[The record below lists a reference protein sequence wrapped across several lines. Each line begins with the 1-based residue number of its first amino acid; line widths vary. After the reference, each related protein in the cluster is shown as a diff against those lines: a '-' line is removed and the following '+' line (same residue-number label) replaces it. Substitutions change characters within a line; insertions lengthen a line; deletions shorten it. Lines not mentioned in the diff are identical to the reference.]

1 VTSAAFALR
10 PATRRRIR
18 YVLIGAA
25 VLGTIIGLDT
35 LVLHLTVDPLADVR
49 AYYDAGARLNAG
61 QPLYVQPATTD
72 DASFYRYPPLLAI
85 AFRPLALLP
94 YEAAALIWEAVV
106 VATFG
111 LTVIR
116 LGLRQERT
124 WLLLGWLAPTIA
136 WSIAVGQAQVPMT
149 LLLAMGSPWAV
160 ALAANLKLLPALV
173 AIYWLA
179 RREWRQLAWFG
190 GAMGAL
196 IALQFV
202 LEPAGSLAFLTFTD
216 LAQVGTVE
224 NRSLYAIHPALWAAS
239 IGVLALLAL
248 RYGRTR
254 AGWPL
259 AIALSVLATPRLLL
273 YQLMTLLAGASGP
286 RAVEASVAAAPTP
299 TTPTT
304 PSPLGRPSGAVGR

>member
-1 VTSAAFALR
+1 MTSAAFTLR

-18 YVLIGAA
+18 YILIGAA
-25 VLGTIIGLDT
+25 VLGAIIGLDT
-35 LVLHLTVDPLADVR
+35 LVLHLRVDPLADVR

-72 DASFYRYPPLLAI
+72 DAAFYRYPPLLAI

-94 YEAAALIWEAVV
+94 YETAALIWEVV
-106 VATFG
+106 VVVSFG
-111 LTVIR
+111 LTVVR
-116 LGLRQERT
+116 LGIRQERT
-124 WLLLGWLAPTIA
+124 WLLLGWLAPAIA
-136 WSIAVGQAQVPMT
+136 WSIAIGQAQVPIT
-149 LLLAMGSPWAV
+149 LLLAIGSPLAV

-179 RREWRQLAWFG
+179 RREWRQLRWF
-190 GAMGAL
+190 ASWMAII

-202 LEPAGSLAFLTFTD
+202 LEPAGSLAFLRFTD

-239 IGVLALLAL
+239 VVLLVVLAL
-248 RYGRTR
+248 RFGRTR

-273 YQLMTLLAGASGP
+273 YQLMTLLAGAAGP
-286 RAVEASVAAAPTP
+286 RPAEVAATAAA
-299 TTPTT
+299 T
-304 PSPLGRPSGAVGR
+304 PSSPGTTGSLGRASGAVGR

>member
-1 VTSAAFALR
+1 MTSAAFSLR

-25 VLGTIIGLDT
+25 VLGAIIGLDT

-61 QPLYVQPATTD
+61 EPLYIQPATTD
-72 DASFYRYPPLLAI
+72 DAAFYRYPPLLAI

-94 YEAAALIWEAVV
+94 YETAALIWEGVV
-106 VATFG
+106 IASLG
-111 LTVIR
+111 LTVLR
-116 LGLRQERT
+116 LGLREERT
-124 WLLLGWLAPTIA
+124 WLLLGWLAPAIA
-136 WSIAVGQAQVPMT
+136 WSVAIGQAQVPMT
-149 LLLAMGSPWAV
+149 LLLAIGSPWAV

-190 GAMGAL
+190 GAMVAL

-202 LEPAGSLAFLTFTD
+202 LEPAGSLAFLSFTD

-224 NRSLYAIHPALWAAS
+224 NRSLYAIHPALWAVS
-239 IGVLALLAL
+239 VIVLAVLAL
-248 RYGRTR
+248 RYGRT
-254 AGWPL
+254 
-259 AIALSVLATPRLLL
+259 VLMASKLTRRDESAKPR
-273 YQLMTLLAGASGP
+273 
-286 RAVEASVAAAPTP
+286 
-299 TTPTT
+299 
-304 PSPLGRPSGAVGR
+304 

>member
-1 VTSAAFALR
+1 MTSAAFSLR

-25 VLGTIIGLDT
+25 VLGAIIGFDT
-35 LVLHLTVDPLADVR
+35 LVLHLSVDPLADIR

-61 QPLYVQPATTD
+61 EPLYIQPATTD
-72 DASFYRYPPLLAI
+72 DAAFYRYPPLLAI

-94 YEAAALIWEAVV
+94 YETAALIWEGVV
-106 VATFG
+106 IASLG
-111 LTVIR
+111 ITVLR
-116 LGLRQERT
+116 LGLREERT
-124 WLLLGWLAPTIA
+124 WLLLGWLAPAIA
-136 WSIAVGQAQVPMT
+136 WSVAIGQAQVPMT
-149 LLLAMGSPWAV
+149 LLLAIGSPWAV

-190 GAMGAL
+190 GAMVAL

-202 LEPAGSLAFLTFTD
+202 LEPAGSLAFLSFTD

-224 NRSLYAIHPALWAAS
+224 NRSLYAIHPALWAVS
-239 IGVLALLAL
+239 VIVLAFLAL

-254 AGWPL
+254 AGWSL
-259 AIALSVLATPRLLL
+259 AVALSVLATPRLLL

-286 RAVEASVAAAPTP
+286 QTAERTAPAAA
-299 TTPTT
+299 TPTT
-304 PSPLGRPSGAVGR
+304 PSPLGRASGAVGR